1 MGLVA
6 CFCLMLL
13 VATTVIHYEVLR
25 WLTAA
30 LALLRIEPRIKP
42 RFKLVFV
49 MVAAFGAHAAEIVLY
64 GAAYYLLATHLGRG
78 SMGETDILTFPRCL
92 YFSAETFTSLGYGD
106 VVPHG
111 DLRLLA
117 GMEALNGLLLIGWT
131 TSYTYISMER
141 FWDAGKD
148 GIRRDHETVNCGG
161 QPARVPLPDEGTE

>member
-6 CFCLMLL
+6 GFCLLLL

-25 WLTAA
+25 LLTAA
-30 LALLRIEPRIKP
+30 LALLRIEPRV
-42 RFKLVFV
+42 KLIVV
-49 MVAAFGAHAAEIVLY
+49 IVAAFAAHATEILLY
-64 GAAYYLLATHLGRG
+64 GFAYYLLATHLGRG

-148 GIRRDHETVNCGG
+148 
-161 QPARVPLPDEGTE
+161 

>member
-1 MGLVA
+1 MLLVV
-6 CFCLMLL
+6 CFCLLL
-13 VATTVIHYEVLR
+13 LIATAGIHYEVLR
-25 WLTAA
+25 LLTAG
-30 LALLRIEPRIKP
+30 LPLLRIQARV
-42 RFKLVFV
+42 KLVV
-49 MVAAFGAHAAEIVLY
+49 VIVGAFGAHAAEILFY
-64 GAAYYLLATHLGRG
+64 GLAYYLLATHLGRG

-148 GIRRDHETVNCGG
+148 
-161 QPARVPLPDEGTE
+161 